1 MDVLK
6 PHTRDIGFPVRRLLP
21 AAGRQRVGP
30 FIFFDHMGPH
40 VFPAEGREGDVR
52 PHPHIGLATV
62 TYLFSG
68 SMMHRDSLGTEQRIE
83 PGAVNLMTAGR
94 GIAHSERI
102 PKDTRAAGEAVEGIQ
117 TWLALPVDQEEDP
130 PCFSHHPAK
139 ALPVYRDR
147 GVTARVLLGRAFGL
161 ESPVPVPSPALYVDI
176 QLEEGASLPLPASDH
191 ERALYVAEG
200 TPRAGDLPLREHHV
214 ATLDSDRSWL
224 LETFEGP
231 ARLMLFGGAPLPHPR
246 HIYWNFVS
254 SRAERIEQ
262 AKEDWRARRF
272 DDIPGETEWIPLPG
286 E

>member
-1 MDVLK
+1 M
-6 PHTRDIGFPVRRLLP
+6 
-21 AAGRQRVGP
+21 
-30 FIFFDHMGPH
+30 
-40 VFPAEGREGDVR
+40 
-52 PHPHIGLATV
+52 
-62 TYLFSG
+62 
-68 SMMHRDSLGTEQRIE
+68 
-83 PGAVNLMTAGR
+83 
-94 GIAHSERI
+94 
-102 PKDTRAAGEAVEGIQ
+102 
-117 TWLALPVDQEEDP
+117 
-130 PCFSHHPAK
+130 
-139 ALPVYRDR
+139 
-147 GVTARVLLGRAFGL
+147 
-161 ESPVPVPSPALYVDI
+161 DI